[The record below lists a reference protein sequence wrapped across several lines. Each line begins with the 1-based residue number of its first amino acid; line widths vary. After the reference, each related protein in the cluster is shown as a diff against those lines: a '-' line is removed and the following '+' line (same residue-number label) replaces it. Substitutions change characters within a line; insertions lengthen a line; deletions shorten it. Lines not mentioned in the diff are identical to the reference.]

1 MLGEVEAER
10 NLSCLIAR
18 RGLAVNS
25 ELLLLE
31 MINIQQNDEK
41 TLETTDQTSHPS
53 SQLVYS
59 HISDC
64 LQTLPECS

>member
-1 MLGEVEAER
+1 MLAEVEAER

-53 SQLVYS
+53 S
-59 HISDC
+59 
-64 LQTLPECS
+64 